1 MFSTLSIRHCSF
13 RSIIETERR
22 DNLENKI
29 SSTPIFNGKV
39 IRVTQDEVS
48 VSNGTT
54 STRECVY
61 ANGGV
66 AILAFIDE
74 KILFVKQY
82 RYVVG
87 EETIEIPA
95 GKIEV
100 GEDLSICAQRELEE
114 ETGYAAESIEKVLSF
129 YPTPGFCGEELHIFL
144 AHKLSKLEH
153 PKAMDEDECI
163 ECILMSA
170 EEAYQ
175 AVKQGLIKDS
185 KTILAIQM
193 ALLENWKGD

>member
-1 MFSTLSIRHCSF
+1 M
-13 RSIIETERR
+13 
-22 DNLENKI
+22 ENKI
-29 SSTPIFNGKV
+29 SSTPIFNGSV
-39 IRVTQDEVS
+39 IRVTKDEVS

-54 STRECVY
+54 SIRECVY

-66 AILAFIDE
+66 AILAFIDG

-95 GKIEV
+95 GKIEAD
-100 GEDLSICAQRELEE
+100 EELTLCAQRELEE
-114 ETGYAAESIEKVLSF
+114 ETGYQAESIKKILSF

-144 AHKLSKLEH
+144 AHKLHKLEH

-170 EEAYQ
+170 DEAYQ
-175 AVKQGLIKDS
+175 CIKQGLIKDS
-185 KTILAIQM
+185 KTILAVQM